1 MRLYTVHT
9 RPWTADGD
17 PVLVKEGFCWP
28 AAAFTALWALWHRM
42 WLEAL
47 AILSV
52 AAALG
57 VGLAFVGIDVV
68 SNLAIQTGFQAL
80 LGVIGNDLLRLALR
94 RRGLVEEGVVAG
106 ERRDAAEFR
115 YLSARTGAT
124 GPYA

>member
-47 AILSV
+47 AIFALE
-52 AAALG
+52 AALG
-57 VGLAFVGIDVV
+57 AGLAFMGIDVV
-68 SNLAIQTGFQAL
+68 SNLAIQIGFQAL
-80 LGVIGNDLLRLALR
+80 LGVFGNDIERLALR
-94 RRGLVEEGVVAG
+94 RRGLVEAGVVAG
-106 ERRDAAEFR
+106 AGRNAAEFR
-115 YLSARTGAT
+115 YLSARAGAAE
-124 GPYA
+124 PYA

>member
-28 AAAFTALWALWHRM
+28 AAAFTSLWALWQRM

-47 AILSV
+47 AILGV
-52 AAALG
+52 EVALG

-68 SNLAIQTGFQAL
+68 SILAIQAGFKVL
-80 LGVIGNDLLRLALR
+80 LGVIGNDLHRLALR

-106 ERRDAAEFR
+106 ERRSAAEFR
-115 YLSARTGAT
+115 YLSARAGAA